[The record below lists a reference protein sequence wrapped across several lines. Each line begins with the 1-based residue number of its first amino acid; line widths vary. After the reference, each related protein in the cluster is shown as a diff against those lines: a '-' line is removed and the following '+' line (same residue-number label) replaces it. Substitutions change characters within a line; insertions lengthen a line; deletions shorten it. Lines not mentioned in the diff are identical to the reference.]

1 MDANGSRFHLLL
13 GREDWA
19 ACRVGGRELAETW
32 ETESPP
38 HENRSGLAYNQ
49 DREELILQKRLFKYI
64 AAPADMRPDLANR
77 RGAARDRYGNWYW
90 IDETGFKIRVRSSG
104 SRTVSDFWSPAIG
117 SGCCKQVRLGDFQPQ
132 GAPPAPTTASLSG
145 LAITENH
152 YLVVGVLE
160 PKGLLIFDLHA
171 GGEPRQLLWPE
182 EVDFTPY
189 DMSARPGG
197 GVWIL
202 DHDHRCYW
210 GLDGYFN
217 LISSGEPNQN
227 LGPGEAE
234 DFQPLNAEDAPAPH
248 RRSFPSS
255 ISLRPGSP
263 LTAFE
268 PISIEALPD
277 GTVLILDRNRN
288 PLERYSK
295 IYRYRL
301 GTLIEEFSTESMRS
315 LIEEEAQADFRLV
328 GYDIA
333 FVPEHLDRNGRKVLD
348 RLYVASD
355 DGNQTYAFSLC
366 DEKDLPEWQPVD
378 EFFPM
383 RLFGAKGLVA
393 AGTEAYYD
401 FGENWIPLTTQN
413 RARYVDEATFT
424 TWPFDG
430 IEPDC
435 VWHRLLLDAC
445 IPPETRVEIWSRG
458 ANEIVDLELTAW
470 QREPRLHLR
479 ADGSELPFIPRRRT
493 LNQSERPTVA
503 EGDGTWEFLFQRAR
517 GRFLQLQ
524 LRLSGNERTT
534 PHLRALR
541 AYFPRF
547 SYVNNYLPAVY
558 REDEQS
564 ASFLERFLANLEGT
578 YTSLEDKIAAVQVLF
593 DVRSAPSDALA
604 WLACWFGIAVDPA
617 WDETTQRMLIRHAM
631 EFFQYR
637 GTIHG
642 LKLALHLALDS
653 CANEKIF
660 ALPATPDRDEIR
672 IVEKYLT
679 RRTPGLVF
687 GDTTDSVGLRVVPI
701 TPRWQPSQGRA
712 NLNQRY
718 TDFINSASATSGP
731 ATTLPLIAPK
741 EAPASARWAEFS
753 RTTLGFVPSGG
764 PAVERNQWRNFL
776 RSRYDELDV
785 LNTAHE
791 TRYRDWADIL
801 LPRDWPATEQ
811 GRKDWKDFLNAS
823 QSASTSVMRVSWQ
836 EFLARRYRR
845 IRSLN
850 EIYGTRWPA
859 FESISLVD
867 VLPPDGAPLADWYQF
882 ESVAIPM
889 RSSAHRF
896 TVLLPVPM
904 SLAFNPEEHQLRL
917 DLARRIIELE
927 KPAHTVFDV
936 RFYWAM
942 FRVGEARLA
951 IDTLIDQGSRAPQLL
966 PRMILG
972 HGVVGESHLGAPVPE
987 NASDRQI
994 LGRNPLAG

>member
-1 MDANGSRFHLLL
+1 VDANGSRFHLLL
-13 GREDWA
+13 GRPDWA
-19 ACRVGGRELAETW
+19 ACRVGGRQLAEIW
-32 ETESPP
+32 QAGSQL
-38 HENRSGLAYNQ
+38 HEDPSGLAYDQ
-49 DREELILQKRLFKYI
+49 DREELTLRKRLVKYI
-64 AAPADMRPDLANR
+64 AAPADTRPDLANR

-90 IDETGFKIRVRSSG
+90 IDETGFKIRVRSAG
-104 SRTVSDFWSPAIG
+104 SRAVSDFWSPAIG
-117 SGCCKQVRLGDFQPQ
+117 SCCQKQVRLGDFQPQ
-132 GAPPAPTTASLSG
+132 DAPPAPSMLSLSG

-171 GGEPRQLLWPE
+171 GGGPRQLLWPQQ
-182 EVDFTPY
+182 VDFSPS

-202 DHDHRCYW
+202 DSDHRCYW

-217 LISSGEPNQN
+217 LIPSGEPNQD
-227 LGPGEAE
+227 LGPEQVD
-234 DFQPLNAEDAPAPH
+234 DFQPLLAEEAPALG
-248 RRSFPSS
+248 RRTFPSS
-255 ISLRPGSP
+255 ISLGPASP
-263 LTAFE
+263 LTASK

-277 GTVLILDRNRN
+277 GTVLILDWDRDKQ
-288 PLERYSK
+288 ERFSK
-295 IYRYRL
+295 IYRYSL
-301 GTLIEEFSTESMRS
+301 GTLLEEFSTEAMLS
-315 LIEEEAQADFRLV
+315 LIEIEAKAEFRLV

-333 FVPEHLDRNGRKVLD
+333 FVPEHLDSNGRKLRD
-348 RLYVASD
+348 RLYVAAD

-366 DEKDLPEWQPVD
+366 DEKDQPEWQPVD

-401 FGENWIPLTTQN
+401 FGENWIPLTAQN
-413 RARYVDEATFT
+413 RPRYVDQATFT
-424 TWPFDG
+424 TQQFDG
-430 IEPDC
+430 VEPDC

-445 IPPETRVEIWSRG
+445 IPPDTQVEIWSRA
-458 ANEIVDLELTAW
+458 ANEIIDLELTAW
-470 QREPRLHLR
+470 QLEPRLHLR

-493 LNQSERPTVA
+493 LNHSGRPTVA

-593 DVRSAPSDALA
+593 DVRSAPADALA
-604 WLACWFGIAVDPA
+604 WLSCWFGIAVDPA
-617 WDETTQRMLIRHAM
+617 WDEATQRMLIRHAM

-642 LKLALHLALDS
+642 LKMALHLAFDS

-687 GDTTDSVGLRVVPI
+687 GDTTDSVGPRVVQI
-701 TPRWQPSQGRA
+701 TPRWEPSQGRV

-718 TDFINSASATSGP
+718 NDFIRSQSANPSP
-731 ATTLPLIAPK
+731 ATTYPLVTPQDAT
-741 EAPASARWAEFS
+741 AAARWAEFS
-753 RTTLGFVPSGG
+753 RTTLGFVPSAG
-764 PAVERNQWRNFL
+764 PAVERNLWRNFL
-776 RSRYDELDV
+776 GSRYSELDA
-785 LNTAHE
+785 LNAAHQ
-791 TRYRDWADIL
+791 TGYADWADIL
-801 LPRDWPATEQ
+801 PPRDWPTHQ
-811 GRKDWKDFLNAS
+811 KTRQDWKKFLSAS
-823 QSASTSVMRVSWQ
+823 QSASVNVERVWWQ

-845 IRSLN
+845 IRALN
-850 EIYGTRWPA
+850 DLYGTSWPA
-859 FESISLVD
+859 FESVALFD
-867 VLPPDGAPLADWYQF
+867 GLPPDGAPLADWYQF
-882 ESVAIPM
+882 ESVAMQM

-904 SLAFNPEEHQLRL
+904 SLAFNPDEHQLRL

-942 FRVGEARLA
+942 FRVGEARLEL
-951 IDTLIDQGSRAPQLL
+951 DTLIDQGSRAPQLL

-972 HGVVGESHLGAPVPE
+972 QGVVGESYLGAPVPE